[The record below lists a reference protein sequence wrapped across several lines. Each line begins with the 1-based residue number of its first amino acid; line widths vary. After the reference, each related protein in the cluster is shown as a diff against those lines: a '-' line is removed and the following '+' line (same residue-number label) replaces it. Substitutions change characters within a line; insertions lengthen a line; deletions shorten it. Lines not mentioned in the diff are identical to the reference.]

1 MNSASILNHG
11 KEQIMGLPEAE
22 RGTDERQEFEGAQRI
37 TIAAGET
44 PRVTVSMLNGTLRVL
59 GDAETDAVSVRAVKP
74 NGETVPIELV
84 AEIQTRI
91 NGEIA
96 IKVRPAGDIHRQ
108 IRRITK
114 SFDGGRSEIFGNLG
128 EMIDTLAAM
137 KTLGNNVDRV
147 RLEVTVPRRSDVA
160 LTTANGAVQ
169 VGRIEGSVAVQSA
182 SGNIDCARIG
192 GNLSVKSASGNLRLG
207 DITGTVSVNTAS
219 GDVTMR
225 GVDGNL
231 VIQTLSGDAQG
242 EDLVGQVGFK
252 SHSGT
257 LLVRSSRLNGFYLN
271 TTSGECLIEASLA
284 TGEYEVRT
292 VSGDITLRPQPDL
305 SAILNGRTVSGSFQ
319 CALPYQRA
327 DEDWRAAMDDD
338 DDESRHEGIH
348 GRGGFHGAEID
359 LPGLRI
365 GKDGIDVGGFLRID
379 GEEVRLPGMR
389 IGLNKERRG
398 HERQRER
405 RRGRNRWE
413 YLIGDPATA
422 TIGGTRLR
430 IRTVSGD
437 VTLRSGRSDA
447 GEAPRQSATA
457 QPAEQSPQSNPT
469 ASPRTRTNRPGEG
482 RGWPDSELW
491 PTSTTPPAPAV
502 ATTVPAPPT
511 PPTMP
516 PPGLP
521 RQPEAPI
528 SPTPPDLPT
537 VPVHAE
543 DAVTSDEGNDP
554 PAASVAA
561 TATAPMLA
569 TVETSDDTDA
579 PILLPAPSDATP
591 TDIPTPDETA
601 QSATSERPGGD
612 QTRLE
617 ILEALRSGE
626 ITTDEALLLLRQLDS

>member
-1 MNSASILNHG
+1 
-11 KEQIMGLPEAE
+11 MGLPEAE
-22 RGTDERQEFEGAQRI
+22 RGTEERQQLDGAQRI
-37 TIAAGET
+37 TVGAGET
-44 PRVTVSMLNGTLRVL
+44 PRVSVSMLNGALRVL
-59 GDAETDAVSVRAVKP
+59 GDAETDAVLVRAVKP
-74 NGETVPIELV
+74 NGETVPVELV
-84 AEIQTRI
+84 AEIQTRL
-91 NGEIA
+91 NGEIS

-114 SFDGGRSEIFGNLG
+114 SFDGGRSEIFDDLG

-160 LTTANGAVQ
+160 LTTANGAIQ
-169 VGRIEGSVAVQSA
+169 VGRIEGAVAVQSA
-182 SGNIDCARIG
+182 SGGIDCARIG
-192 GNLSVKSASGNLRLG
+192 GNLSVKSASGSLRLG

-225 GVDGNL
+225 GIDGNL

-257 LLVRSSRLNGFYLN
+257 LLVRDSRLDGFYLN

-305 SAILNGRTVSGSFQ
+305 GAILSGRTVSGSFQ

-338 DDESRHEGIH
+338 DDDEGRHGSFN
-348 GRGGFHGAEID
+348 GPEID

-365 GKDGIDVGGFLRID
+365 GKNGIDVGGFLRID
-379 GEEVRLPGMR
+379 DEEVRIPGVR

-422 TIGGTRLR
+422 GTGATRLR

-437 VTLRSGRSDA
+437 VTLRPGRSDA
-447 GEAPRQSATA
+447 SESLRRNAAPQASEETRASR
-457 QPAEQSPQSNPT
+457 PT
-469 ASPRTRTNRPGEG
+469 TPPRTRTTMPGDG

-491 PTSTTPPAPAV
+491 PAATTAPTPPAAA
-502 ATTVPAPPT
+502 ATPTPPS

-516 PPGLP
+516 LPPELP
-521 RQPEAPI
+521 LQPEAPI
-528 SPTPPDLPT
+528 PPTPPELPT
-537 VPVHAE
+537 VPVHAADRVTRNVDSTTTPINDTE
-543 DAVTSDEGNDP
+543 TETLRATAAVDPPADSDTIIELPAPAAAASTSDESEKIT
-554 PAASVAA
+554 AA
-561 TATAPMLA
+561 P
-569 TVETSDDTDA
+569 EQ
-579 PILLPAPSDATP
+579 PNR
-591 TDIPTPDETA
+591 E
-601 QSATSERPGGD
+601 

-617 ILEALRSGE
+617 ILEALRGGE
-626 ITTDEALLLLRQLDS
+626 ITTDEALLLLRQLDI

>member
-1 MNSASILNHG
+1 
-11 KEQIMGLPEAE
+11 MGLPEAE
-22 RGTDERQEFEGAQRI
+22 RGTDERQQFDGAQRI
-37 TIAAGET
+37 TVGAGET
-44 PRVTVSMLNGTLRVL
+44 PRVSVSMLNGALRVL

-74 NGETVPIELV
+74 NGETVPLELV
-84 AEIQTRI
+84 AEIQTRL

-96 IKVRPAGDIHRQ
+96 VKVRPAGDIHRQ

-114 SFDGGRSEIFGNLG
+114 SFDGGRSEIFDNLG
-128 EMIDTLAAM
+128 EMIDALAAM

-192 GNLSVKSASGNLRLG
+192 GNLSVKSASGSLRLG

-257 LLVRSSRLNGFYLN
+257 LLVRDSRLNGFYLN

-305 SAILNGRTVSGSFQ
+305 SAVLSGRTVSGSFQ

-338 DDESRHEGIH
+338 DDDDGGH
-348 GRGGFHGAEID
+348 GVFHGHGGLHTTEID

-379 GEEVRLPGMR
+379 DEAVRMPGMR
-389 IGLNKERRG
+389 IGLNRERRG
-398 HERQRER
+398 HDRQRER

-422 TIGGTRLR
+422 ASGETRLR

-437 VTLRSGRSDA
+437 VTIRPGRSDA
-447 GEAPRQSATA
+447 SDAPRRSATA
-457 QPAEQSPQSNPT
+457 QPTEETRVSRPT
-469 ASPRTRTNRPGEG
+469 TPPRAGTSAANEG

-491 PTSTTPPAPAV
+491 PAGATAP
-502 ATTVPAPPT
+502 TPPT
-511 PPTMP
+511 PPTV
-516 PPGLP
+516 
-521 RQPEAPI
+521 
-528 SPTPPDLPT
+528 PTPPTPPTAATAPTAPTMPSPPELPLQPEVLTPPTPPELPT
-537 VPVHAE
+537 VPLHVE
-543 DAVTSDEGNDP
+543 DAMISNEGESTP
-554 PAASVAA
+554 TASAASTDGTPAA
-561 TATAPMLA
+561 TAVEAQADTA
-569 TVETSDDTDA
+569 A
-579 PILLPAPSDATP
+579 PILLPGPSDSAAVTDAT
-591 TDIPTPDETA
+591 
-601 QSATSERPGGD
+601 ATSAAAARPSGD

-617 ILEALRSGE
+617 ILEALRGGD
-626 ITTDEALLLLRQLDS
+626 ITTDEALLLLRQLDI

>member
-1 MNSASILNHG
+1 
-11 KEQIMGLPEAE
+11 MGLPNAE
-22 RGTDERQEFEGAQRI
+22 RGTEERQQLDGAQRI
-37 TIAAGET
+37 TVGAGET
-44 PRVTVSMLNGTLRVL
+44 PRVNVSMINGALRVL
-59 GDAETDAVSVRAVKP
+59 GDAEADAVIVRAVKP
-74 NGETVPIELV
+74 SGETVPVELV
-84 AEIQTRI
+84 AEIQTRL
-91 NGEIA
+91 NGEIS
-96 IKVRPAGDIHRQ
+96 IKVRPAGDIQRQ

-114 SFDGGRSEIFGNLG
+114 SFDGGRSEIFDNLG

-160 LTTANGAVQ
+160 LTTMNGAIQ

-182 SGNIDCARIG
+182 SGNIDCARVG
-192 GNLSVKSASGNLRLG
+192 GNLSVKSASGSLRLG

-257 LLVRSSRLNGFYLN
+257 LLVRDSRLNGFYLN

-305 SAILNGRTVSGSFQ
+305 SAVLSGRTVSGSFQ

-338 DDESRHEGIH
+338 DDDEG
-348 GRGGFHGAEID
+348 RLGGFNGPEID

-365 GKDGIDVGGFLRID
+365 GKEGIDVGGFLRID
-379 GEEVRLPGMR
+379 DESVRMPGMR
-389 IGLNKERRG
+389 IGLNRERRG
-398 HERQRER
+398 HDRQRER

-422 TIGGTRLR
+422 ATGETRLR

-437 VTLRSGRSDA
+437 VTLRPGRSDA
-447 GEAPRQSATA
+447 GDAPRQSATA
-457 QPAEQSPQSNPT
+457 QTTEETRQRPPATP
-469 ASPRTRTNRPGEG
+469 PRARTSSSGDG

-491 PTSTTPPAPAV
+491 PAGATPPTP
-502 ATTVPAPPT
+502 PSPPT
-511 PPTMP
+511 PPTAAMAPMP
-516 PPGLP
+516 PNPPTVPLP
-521 RQPEAPI
+521 PELPLRPEAPLA
-528 SPTPPDLPT
+528 STPPELPT
-537 VPVHAE
+537 VPVHAADTGTGDE
-543 DAVTSDEGNDP
+543 DTAVPT
-554 PAASVAA
+554 ASA
-561 TATAPMLA
+561 TTTNSAPA
-569 TVETSDDTDA
+569 TVAVDAPDDTDT
-579 PILLPAPSDATP
+579 PILLPAPAAS
-591 TDIPTPDETA
+591 IPEPDEA
-601 QSATSERPGGD
+601 ANSAASTQPSGD

-617 ILEALRSGE
+617 ILEALRGGD
-626 ITTDEALLLLRQLDS
+626 ITTDEALLLLRQLDI